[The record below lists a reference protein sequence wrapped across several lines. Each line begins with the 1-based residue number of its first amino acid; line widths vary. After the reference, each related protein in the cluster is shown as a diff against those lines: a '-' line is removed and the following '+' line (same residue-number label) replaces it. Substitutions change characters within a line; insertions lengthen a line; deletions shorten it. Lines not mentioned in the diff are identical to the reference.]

1 MKVVLPR
8 INTPSMDTTY
18 WCTMINARLKGQ
30 CIYLLNFLFI
40 MEKYIESN
48 KYLENLHSH
57 SKKGGSDD
65 TSNGSTHRV
74 AQRPPSMC
82 WIEDVKSSWRGI
94 VTSVYHYGETVY
106 VSCQTGYHMKG
117 DRHISC
123 MQPWQWNPTMPTC
136 DGKHI
141 SSSMYLIKLID
152 VCMHFEK
159 LMNLSNINLFLP
171 FLAISMIEK
180 PRVFSE
186 ALFSQCL

>member
-94 VTSVYHYGETVY
+94 VTSVYHYGEKVY
-106 VSCQTGYHMKG
+106 VSCRTGYHMKG
-117 DRHISC
+117 DRIISC
-123 MQPWQWNPTMPTC
+123 MQPGQWHPTMPTC
-136 DGKHI
+136 EGNHL
-141 SSSMYLIKLID
+141 SSSMYFIKLTDFID
-152 VCMHFEK
+152 QRLIWRLRKCISHLFFSRHLNVVSVCTSK
-159 LMNLSNINLFLP
+159 SWWTS
-171 FLAISMIEK
+171 AI
-180 PRVFSE
+180 
-186 ALFSQCL
+186 